1 MRPSYIRLPYLMNQ
15 TAVLIALS
23 LILVLGLLVIAV
35 LDNTQASKLK
45 KKLHNQRLHINL
57 GNFHEIV
64 LHDVPG
70 SD

>member
-1 MRPSYIRLPYLMNQ
+1 MRPSYIQPSSTLFNESDRS
-15 TAVLIALS
+15 TDS
-23 LILVLGLLVIAV
+23 VIAV
-35 LDNTQASKLK
+35 LDNTQALKLK